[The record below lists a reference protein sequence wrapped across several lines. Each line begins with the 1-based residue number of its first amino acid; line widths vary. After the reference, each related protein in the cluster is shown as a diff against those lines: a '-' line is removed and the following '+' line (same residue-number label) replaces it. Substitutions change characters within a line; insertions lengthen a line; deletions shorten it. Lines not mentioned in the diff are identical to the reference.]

1 MTAALAL
8 RPASTAVL
16 ERAAAISAAISD
28 VVDVT
33 FPASPEAEVQAS
45 ALLREL
51 ETMRRQA
58 ETERKIEKA
67 PHLDAGR
74 AVDAA
79 FARVL
84 EPLERVAGIIRQRLS
99 EAATRREEAKRLAV
113 QAASVAALA
122 GDAATAN
129 AAIALANDPVFAP
142 VAAEG
147 VAEKVTWE
155 IVDRVDVE
163 TCPREYLQPDVPK
176 ILAYA
181 RALPAG
187 VEPKI
192 PGVTFRRVVSHV
204 VRSVR

>member
-8 RPASTAVL
+8 RPASVAVL
-16 ERAAAISAAISD
+16 ERAASISAAISD

-45 ALLREL
+45 ALLREI

-147 VAEKVTWE
+147 VAEKIDWE
-155 IVDRVDVE
+155 IESVDVS
-163 TCPREYLQPDVPK
+163 TCPREYLVADVAK
-176 ILAYA
+176 LRAYA
-181 RALPAG
+181 RARPAG
-187 VEPKI
+187 VDPQI

>member
-1 MTAALAL
+1 MTLAL
-8 RPASTAVL
+8 RPESISVL
-16 ERAAAISAAISD
+16 ERVAALSTAIAD

-33 FPASPEAEVQAS
+33 FPASAEAEIAAS

-58 ETERKIEKA
+58 ENERKVEKA
-67 PHLDAGR
+67 PHLEAGR
-74 AVDAA
+74 VVDAT
-79 FARVL
+79 FARAL
-84 EPLERVAGIIRQRLS
+84 EPLDRVAALIRQRLS

-122 GDAATAN
+122 GDATTAN

-142 VAAEG
+142 VHAEG
-147 VAEKVTWE
+147 VAEKIEWQ
-155 IVDRVDVE
+155 IVDGVDVA
-163 TCPREYLQPDVPK
+163 TCPREYLAPNLAK

-181 RALPAG
+181 RTLPAG

-204 VRSVR
+204 VRSVGR